1 MTHLRNHEQCNIWEL
16 SVAPKYWTF
25 EPNIE
30 PKPTNPTEIFWLKRA
45 SKIYWNPMESF
56 CFHFAPPLFFPPFFN
71 WKWKK
76 KEKGIQYFSHMFL
89 MSHKILVRSGPIL
102 SENYNIWK
110 SILCFLTFFNIFCDK
125 NIQNDKR
132 VPPCYFIKLHIRWA
146 SGVNQA

>member
-1 MTHLRNHEQCNIWEL
+1 MNNIISENYLWPQSIEHLNQTLNQNRQIQLRYFGSNVHQRFIG
-16 SVAPKYWTF
+16 
-25 EPNIE
+25 IQ
-30 PKPTNPTEIFWLKRA
+30 
-45 SKIYWNPMESF
+45 WN
-56 CFHFAPPLFFPPFFN
+56 LFVFISPPPFFSPHFSTEN
-71 WKWKK
+71 ERK
-76 KEKGIQYFSHMFL
+76 KEKGIQYFFHMFL

-110 SILCFLTFFNIFCDK
+110 SILCFSTFYNIFCDK